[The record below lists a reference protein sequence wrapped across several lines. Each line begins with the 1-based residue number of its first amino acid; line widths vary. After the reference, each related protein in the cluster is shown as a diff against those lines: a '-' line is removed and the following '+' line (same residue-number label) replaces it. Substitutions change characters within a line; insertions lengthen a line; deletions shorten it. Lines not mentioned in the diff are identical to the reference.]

1 MKQAD
6 RIRQHALTRHVR
18 PARAADHRTLTIR
31 VGDVCRDMGLQDRVP
46 NVCSA
51 LRSRAFL
58 DLAGLELLERIG
70 PEQSTTTRFHYAIRG
85 RPRRDTATTTSQPAK
100 PATGPCDSS
109 GFLRAPTRATDRH
122 LDFVVVIQ
130 CAASKDPRAGHL
142 ADENGSRA
150 LFVAQPAEAPYDRS
164 VVYWRPDDPI
174 RGGRT
179 WRDGLLEYNNRHGED
194 NPMGLLPAWQLYDR
208 PVYRELVH
216 ALGAENVFI
225 LSAGWGL
232 LSADFLT
239 PNYDITFSTTPER
252 YKRRRVR
259 DRYRDFCMLSGD
271 RIEPVVFLGGKDY
284 VPLFQSVTENIRGTR
299 IVFYNSTEAPPD
311 APDCVCVRFETR
323 TRTNWHYECARALI
337 QGALDIPV

>member
-6 RIRQHALTRHVR
+6 RIRQHALTRHVH
-18 PARAADHRTLTIR
+18 PARAADHGTLTIR
-31 VGDVCRDMGLQDRVP
+31 VGDVCRDMGLQNRVP

-51 LRSRAFL
+51 LRSRTFL

-85 RPRRDTATTTSQPAK
+85 RPGRDTATITSQPAK
-100 PATGPCDSS
+100 SATDPRESS
-109 GFLRAPTRATDRH
+109 GFRHDSTRAAERH
-122 LDFVVVIQ
+122 LNLAVVIQ
-130 CAASKDPRAGHL
+130 CAARKDPRAGHL
-142 ADENGSRA
+142 VDENGSRA
-150 LFVAQPAEAPYDRS
+150 LFVGQPAEAPDNRS
-164 VVYWRPDDPI
+164 VVYRRPDDFI
-174 RGGRT
+174 RDGRT
-179 WRDGLLEYNNRHGED
+179 WRDKLLEYNNRHGED

-208 PVYRELVH
+208 PVYRQLVH

-239 PNYDITFSTTPER
+239 PNYDITFSATAER

-284 VPLFQSVTENIRGTR
+284 VPLFQSVTESIRGTR
-299 IVFYNSTEAPPD
+299 IIFYNSAEAPV
-311 APDCVCVRFETR
+311 APGCVCRRFETR
-323 TRTNWHYECARALI
+323 TRTNWHYECASALI

>member
-1 MKQAD
+1 MKQTD

-18 PARAADHRTLTIR
+18 PARAADHGTLTIR
-31 VGDVCRDMGLQDRVP
+31 VGDVCRDMGLRNRAP

-58 DLAGLELLERIG
+58 DLAGLDLLERIG

-85 RPRRDTATTTSQPAK
+85 RPGKDTATIASQPAK
-100 PATGPCDSS
+100 PSTGPRESS
-109 GFLRAPTRATDRH
+109 GFRRDLTRVVERH
-122 LDFVVVIQ
+122 QNLVVVIQ

-142 ADENGSRA
+142 VDGNGSRA
-150 LFVAQPAEAPYDRS
+150 LFVAQPAEAPYNRS
-164 VVYWRPDDPI
+164 VVYRRPDDST
-174 RGGRT
+174 RDGRT
-179 WRDGLLEYNNRHGED
+179 WRDELLEYNNRRGED

-232 LSADFLT
+232 LSANFLT
-239 PNYDITFSTTPER
+239 PNYDITFSATAER

-259 DRYRDFCMLSGD
+259 DGFRDFRMLSGD

-284 VPLFQSVTENIRGTR
+284 VPLFQTVTESIRGTR
-299 IVFYNSTEAPPD
+299 IIFYNSAEAPD
-311 APDCVCVRFETR
+311 APGCVRVRFETR

-337 QGALDIPV
+337 EGTLDIPV

>member
-6 RIRQHALTRHVR
+6 RIRQHALAHHVF
-18 PARAADHRTLTIR
+18 PARAVDHDTLTIR
-31 VGDVCRDMGLQDRVP
+31 IGDVCRDMGLRNRVP

-58 DLAGLELLERIG
+58 DLAELEFLERIG

-85 RPRRDTATTTSQPAK
+85 RPGRDMATTPSQPTK
-100 PATGPCDSS
+100 PATSPRESS
-109 GFLRAPTRATDRH
+109 GFRRDPTRTSDRH
-122 LDFVVVIQ
+122 LNLVVVIQ

-142 ADENGSRA
+142 VDENGSRV

-164 VVYWRPDDPI
+164 VVYRRPDDSI
-174 RGGRT
+174 RDGRT
-179 WRDGLLEYNNRHGED
+179 WRDELLEYNNRRGED

-232 LSADFLT
+232 LPADFLT
-239 PNYDITFSTTPER
+239 PNYDITFSSTAER

-284 VPLFQSVTENIRGTR
+284 VPLFQSATESIRGTR
-299 IVFYNSTEAPPD
+299 IIFYNSAEAPD
-311 APDCVCVRFETR
+311 APDCVCMRFETR

-337 QGALDIPV
+337 HGALDIPV

>member
-1 MKQAD
+1 M
-6 RIRQHALTRHVR
+6 
-18 PARAADHRTLTIR
+18 LTIR
-31 VGDVCRDMGLQDRVP
+31 VGDVCRDMGLQNRVP

-58 DLAGLELLERIG
+58 DLAGLEFLERIG
-70 PEQSTTTRFHYAIRG
+70 PEQSTTTRFHYAIRA
-85 RPRRDTATTTSQPAK
+85 RPGRDTATITSQPAK
-100 PATGPCDSS
+100 PATSLHESS
-109 GFLRAPTRATDRH
+109 RFRRDPTRAADRH
-122 LDFVVVIQ
+122 QNLVVVIQ

-142 ADENGSRA
+142 VDENGSRA
-150 LFVAQPAEAPYDRS
+150 LFVAQPAEAPYNRS
-164 VVYWRPDDPI
+164 VVYRRPDDS
-174 RGGRT
+174 RRDGRT
-179 WRDGLLEYNNRHGED
+179 WRDELLEYNNRHGED
-194 NPMGLLPAWQLYDR
+194 NPMRLLPAWQLYDR

-239 PNYDITFSTTPER
+239 PSYDITFSATAER

-259 DRYRDFCMLSGD
+259 DRYRDFRMLSGD

-284 VPLFQSVTENIRGTR
+284 VPLFQSVTESIRRTR
-299 IVFYNSTEAPPD
+299 IIFYNSAEVPD

-323 TRTNWHYECARALI
+323 TRTNWHYECASALI

>member
-6 RIRQHALTRHVR
+6 RIRQHALTHHVR
-18 PARAADHRTLTIR
+18 PARAADHGTLAIR
-31 VGDVCRDMGLQDRVP
+31 VGDVCRDMGLQNRVP

-58 DLAGLELLERIG
+58 DLAGLEFLERIG
-70 PEQSTTTRFHYAIRG
+70 PEQSTTTRFRYVIRG
-85 RPRRDTATTTSQPAK
+85 RPGRDTATITSQPAK
-100 PATGPCDSS
+100 PATGPRESS
-109 GFLRAPTRATDRH
+109 GFRRDPARAAERH
-122 LDFVVVIQ
+122 LNLVVVIQ

-142 ADENGSRA
+142 VDENGSRA
-150 LFVAQPAEAPYDRS
+150 LFVAQPAEAPYNRS
-164 VVYWRPDDPI
+164 VVYRRPDDSI
-174 RGGRT
+174 GDGRT
-179 WRDGLLEYNNRHGED
+179 WRDVLLEYNNRCGKD
-194 NPMGLLPAWQLYDR
+194 NPMGLLPAWQLYNR

-232 LSADFLT
+232 LPADFLT
-239 PNYDITFSTTPER
+239 PNYDITFSSTAER

-284 VPLFQSVTENIRGTR
+284 VPLFQSVTESIRRTR
-299 IVFYNSTEAPPD
+299 IIFYSSAEAPD
-311 APDCVCVRFETR
+311 APGCVCRRFETR

-337 QGALDIPV
+337 QGALDNPV